1 MRGFCAVRQ
10 YRSLFG
16 RARGGLAKSPTRLVS
31 VLGSSPG
38 PSARASA
45 SRTGPGPVP
54 RGRAEAKPRRGAL
67 RREAL
72 ARQRQVVGALVV
84 TLVLCVVLAVATGA
98 TAAWWA
104 VVALLPLTCAYMAVL
119 ARSRR
124 ISAEREISYAFFGDA
139 GQEHLP
145 PGGFEELFAAKSDRA
160 AASR

>member
-1 MRGFCAVRQ
+1 VHE
-10 YRSLFG
+10 YRSLFR
-16 RARGGLAKSPTRLVS
+16 RARGGLAKSPMGLIS

-38 PSARASA
+38 HRAQAHA
-45 SRTGPGPVP
+45 SLTGSGMVP
-54 RGRAEAKPRRGAL
+54 RGRTEAKPRRRAL

-84 TLVLCVVLAVATGA
+84 TLVLCVVLAVGTGA

-139 GQEHLP
+139 DQKHLP
-145 PGGFEELFAAKSDRA
+145 SGGFEELFAAESERA
-160 AASR
+160 AAGR